1 MTEIWRGKAAYSAK
15 NIKFAVKN
23 RYQSIMNI
31 ENLILQIARQAV
43 EGLYGPVDASALQIQ
58 KTRKEFQGDYTL
70 VTFPLLK
77 MSRKAP
83 EATAEEIGARIVAEN
98 PQISSYNV
106 IKGFLNLSLAPAFW
120 IGRFAEIAA
129 DASFGNAAPTGRTIM
144 IEYSSP
150 NTNKPLH
157 LGHIRNNLL
166 GYSVAQILKANG
178 HNVIKVNLVNDR
190 GIHICKSMLAW
201 QLYGGGETPA
211 SSGMKGD
218 HLVGKYYV
226 EFDKH
231 YKEQVRELAAQ
242 GMSEDEAK
250 KKAPIMQQAQEMLR
264 RWEAKDPEVY
274 RLWQTMNGWVYDG
287 FDITYKALGVDFDKV
302 YYESQ
307 TYLLGKSLVQ
317 DGLDKGVF
325 FRKEDNSVW
334 IDLTADGL
342 DQKLL
347 LRGDGTSVYMTQDL
361 GTALRRFEE
370 NRLDEM
376 IYVVGNEQ
384 NYHFQ
389 VLKLVLKKLGYAWS
403 DEIYHLSYGMVEL
416 PEGKMKSREGTVV
429 DADDLIA
436 DMVETAREMSNELG
450 KLDGCTK
457 EEADDICRMVGLGA
471 LKYFI
476 LKVDP
481 KKTMLF
487 DPRESID
494 FNGNTGPFIQYTH
507 ARICSILRKADEA
520 GIDYKSHTCT
530 ELLPEET
537 SLIKSL
543 ADFPNVVAA
552 AGENFAPSLIAAYAY
567 DLAKTFNGYYHD
579 HSILREENEQKRRM
593 RLMLAAEVARIIR
606 RAMSLLGI
614 EVPQRM

>member
-1 MTEIWRGKAAYSAK
+1 MINAEEFILSVVKRATE
-15 NIKFAVKN
+15 
-23 RYQSIMNI
+23 
-31 ENLILQIARQAV
+31 E
-43 EGLYGPVDASALQIQ
+43 LYGTSDNIQIQ
-58 KTRKEFQGDYTL
+58 KTRKEFEGDYT
-70 VTFPLLK
+70 VVVFPLLK
-77 MSRKAP
+77 ASRKSP
-83 EATAEEIGARIVAEN
+83 EATATELGEKIVASTPE
-98 PQISSYNV
+98 IKSFNV
-106 IKGFLNLSLAPAFW
+106 IKGFLNLAIDSSFWAARFKEIVETENFGMAPA
-120 IGRFAEIAA
+120 
-129 DASFGNAAPTGRTIM
+129 SGRTIM

-157 LGHIRNNLL
+157 LGHVRNNLL
-166 GYSVAQILKANG
+166 GYSVATILKANG

-231 YKEQVRELAAQ
+231 YKEQVKALVAEK
-242 GMSEDEAK
+242 GISEEEAK
-250 KKAPIMQQAQEMLR
+250 KQAPIMLQAQERLR
-264 RWEAKDPEVY
+264 KWEAKDPEVY
-274 RLWQTMNGWVYDG
+274 ALWETMNGWVYEG
-287 FDITYKALGVDFDKV
+287 FDVTYKAMGVDFDKV

-307 TYLLGKSLVQ
+307 TYLLGKSLVE
-317 DGLDKGVF
+317 DGLKKGVF

-334 IDLTADGL
+334 IDLEADGL

-361 GTALRRFEE
+361 GTALSRFEE
-370 NRLDEM
+370 NSLDDM

-389 VLKLVLKKLGYAWS
+389 VLKLVLKKLGYEWS
-403 DEIYHLSYGMVEL
+403 DNIFHLSYGMVEL

-436 DMVETAREMSNELG
+436 DMIGTAREMSDELG
-450 KLDGCTK
+450 KLDGCSE
-457 EEADDICRMVGLGA
+457 EEAAAICEMVGLGA

-507 ARICSILRKADEA
+507 ARIRSILRKAEEA
-520 GIDYKSHTCT
+520 GIDASTYTNAT
-530 ELLPEET
+530 LLPEEVE
-537 SLIKSL
+537 LVKAL
-543 ADFPNVVAA
+543 AEYPAVVRT
-552 AGENFAPSLIAAYAY
+552 AGEQFAPSVIAAYAY
-567 DLAKTFNGYYHD
+567 DLAKQFNGYYHD
-579 HSILREENEQKRRM
+579 HSILKEENEAVRSL
-593 RLMLAAEVARIIR
+593 RLKLAAEVARVIR
-606 RAMSLLGI
+606 SAMSLLGI
-614 EVPQRM
+614 NVPERM

>member
-1 MTEIWRGKAAYSAK
+1 MI
-15 NIKFAVKN
+15 
-23 RYQSIMNI
+23 NI
-31 ENLILQIARQAV
+31 EEFISSVVKRAA
-43 EGLYGPVDASALQIQ
+43 EELYGVSDNLQIQ
-58 KTRKEFQGDYTL
+58 KTRKEFEGDYT
-70 VTFPLLK
+70 VVVFPLLK
-77 MSRKAP
+77 ASRKSP
-83 EATAEEIGARIVAEN
+83 EATATELGEKIAATTPEIK
-98 PQISSYNV
+98 SFNV
-106 IKGFLNLSLAPAFW
+106 IKGFLNLAIDASFW
-120 IGRFAEIAA
+120 AARFAEIVAA
-129 DASFGNAAPTGRTIM
+129 EDYGMAPASGRTIM

-166 GYSVAQILKANG
+166 GYSVATILKANG

-231 YKEQVRELAAQ
+231 YKAEVKELVAG

-250 KKAPIMQQAQEMLR
+250 KKAPVMLAAQEMLR
-264 RWEAKDPEVY
+264 KWEAKDPEVY
-274 RLWQTMNGWVYDG
+274 ALWETMNGWVYEG
-287 FDITYKALGVDFDKV
+287 FDVTYKAMGVDFDKV

-307 TYLLGKSLVQ
+307 TYLLGKSLVE
-317 DGLDKGVF
+317 DGLKKGVF

-334 IDLTADGL
+334 IDLEADGL

-361 GTALRRFEE
+361 GTALSRFEE
-370 NRLDEM
+370 NKLDDM

-389 VLKLVLKKLGYAWS
+389 VLKLVLKKLGYEWS
-403 DEIYHLSYGMVEL
+403 DNIFHLSYGMVEL

-436 DMVETAREMSNELG
+436 DMIGTAREMSDELG
-450 KLDGCTK
+450 KLDGASE
-457 EEADDICRMVGLGA
+457 EEARAISEMVGLGA

-507 ARICSILRKADEA
+507 ARIRSILRKAEEA
-520 GIDYKSHTCT
+520 GIST
-530 ELLPEET
+530 EGYTEAALLPAEVE
-537 SLIKSL
+537 LIKALSEYP
-543 ADFPNVVAA
+543 AVVRT
-552 AGENFAPSLIAAYAY
+552 AGEQFAPSVIAAYAY
-567 DLAKTFNGYYHD
+567 DLAKQFNGYYHD
-579 HSILREENEQKRRM
+579 HSILKEECSVTRAL
-593 RLMLAAEVARIIR
+593 RLRLASEVARVIR
-606 RAMSLLGI
+606 SAMSLLGI
-614 EVPQRM
+614 SVPERM

>member
-1 MTEIWRGKAAYSAK
+1 
-15 NIKFAVKN
+15 
-23 RYQSIMNI
+23 MNI
-31 ENLILQIARQAV
+31 EKFIADTVQGAV
-43 EGLYGPVDASALQIQ
+43 EALYGPLTGEQLQIQ
-58 KTRKEFQGDYTL
+58 KTRKEFAGDYTL

-77 MSRKAP
+77 KSRKSP
-83 EATAEEIGARIVAEN
+83 EMTANEIGAWLKENKAE
-98 PQISSYNV
+98 IKDFNV
-106 IKGFLNLSLAPAFW
+106 IKGFLNLELDPSFW
-120 IGRFAEIAA
+120 ADRFTEIIA
-129 DASFGNAAPTGRTIM
+129 DKEFGYGQPTGRTIM

-166 GYSVAQILKANG
+166 GYSVAEILKANG
-178 HNVIKVNLVNDR
+178 HSVIKANLVNDR

-201 QLYGGGETPA
+201 QLYGEGETPA

-231 YKEQVRELAAQ
+231 YKAEIKELMAE
-242 GMSEDEAK
+242 GMSEEEAK
-250 KKAPIMQQAQEMLR
+250 KQAPIMRGAQEMLR
-264 RWEAKDPEVY
+264 KWETGDDEV
-274 RLWQTMNGWVYDG
+274 RALWSTMNGWVYDG
-287 FDITYKALGVDFDKV
+287 FDVTYKALGVDFDKV

-307 TYLLGKSLVQ
+307 TYLLGKSLVEE
-317 DGLDKGVF
+317 GLAKEVF
-325 FRKEDNSVW
+325 YRREDNSVW
-334 IDLTADGL
+334 IDLTGDGL
-342 DQKLL
+342 DEKLL

-361 GTALRRFEE
+361 GTAFRRFED
-370 NRLDEM
+370 NKLDDM

-389 VLKLVLKKLGYAWS
+389 VLKLVLKKLGYAEWS
-403 DEIYHLSYGMVEL
+403 DHITHLSYGMVEL

-436 DMVETAREMSNELG
+436 DMVKTAREMSAELG
-450 KLDGCTK
+450 KLDGCTE
-457 EEADDICRMVGLGA
+457 EEAEAVSTMVGLGA

-507 ARICSILRKADEA
+507 ARICSVLRKAAEQ
-520 GIDYKSHTCT
+520 GIAYDTKAKATLIAEEI
-530 ELLPEET
+530 ELVKMLSE
-537 SLIKSL
+537 
-543 ADFPNVVAA
+543 FPATVAA
-552 AGENFAPSLIAAYAY
+552 AGENFAPSMIGAYIY
-567 DLAKTFNGYYHD
+567 ELAKSFNGYYHD
-579 HSILREENEQKRRM
+579 HSILREENVEVRKL
-593 RLMLAAEVARIIR
+593 RLQIAATVASVIR
-606 RAMSLLGI
+606 KGMKLLGI
-614 EVPQRM
+614 DVPERM

>member
-1 MTEIWRGKAAYSAK
+1 MSAE
-15 NIKFAVKN
+15 KFISQVVA
-23 RYQSIMNI
+23 SS
-31 ENLILQIARQAV
+31 V
-43 EGLYGPVDASALQIQ
+43 EALYGAVDSAQLQIQ
-58 KTRKEFQGDYTL
+58 KTRKEFEGDYTL

-77 MSRKAP
+77 MSRKSP
-83 EATAEEIGARIVAEN
+83 EATATEIGEHIVANCE
-98 PQISSYNV
+98 QVSAFNV
-106 IKGFLNLSLAPAFW
+106 IKGFLNLQLAPSFW
-120 IGRFAEIAA
+120 ADRFAAA
-129 DASFGNAAPTGRTIM
+129 VEDENFGFGAPTNRTIM

-201 QLYGGGETPA
+201 QLYGGGETPE

-231 YKEQVRELAAQ
+231 YKAQIKELVEG

-250 KKAPIMQQAQEMLR
+250 KKAPIMLSAQEMLR
-264 RWEAKDPEVY
+264 KWEAKDPEVY
-274 RLWQTMNGWVYDG
+274 ELWQRMNGWVYEG
-287 FDITYKALGVDFDKV
+287 FDVTYKALGVDFDKV
-302 YYESQ
+302 YYESE

-334 IDLTADGL
+334 IDLESDGL

-361 GTALRRFEE
+361 GTALSRFEE
-370 NRLDEM
+370 NKLDDM

-389 VLKLVLKKLGYAWS
+389 VLKLVLKKLGYDWS
-403 DEIYHLSYGMVEL
+403 DNIYHLSYGMVEL

-429 DADDLIA
+429 DADDLIE
-436 DMVETAREMSNELG
+436 DMVDTAREMSQELG
-450 KLDGCTK
+450 KLDGCS
-457 EEADDICRMVGLGA
+457 EAEANEVCRMVGLGA

-507 ARICSILRKADEA
+507 ARICSVLRKAEEA
-520 GIDYKSHTCT
+520 GIDYKGRADV
-530 ELLPEET
+530 ELLSEEVE
-537 SLIKSL
+537 LIK
-543 ADFPNVVAA
+543 AITEFPAVVAS
-552 AGENFAPSLIAAYAY
+552 AGENFAPSVIAAYAY
-567 DLAKTFNGYYHD
+567 DLAKSFNGYYHD
-579 HSILREENEQKRRM
+579 HSILREEDEAKRKM
-593 RLMLAAEVARIIR
+593 RLQLASEVALIIS
-606 RAMSLLGI
+606 RAMKLLGI
-614 EVPQRM
+614 DVPQRM

>member
-1 MTEIWRGKAAYSAK
+1 MINAEEFILSVVKRATE
-15 NIKFAVKN
+15 
-23 RYQSIMNI
+23 
-31 ENLILQIARQAV
+31 E
-43 EGLYGPVDASALQIQ
+43 LYGVSDNIQIQ
-58 KTRKEFQGDYTL
+58 KTRKEFEGDYT
-70 VTFPLLK
+70 VVVFPLLK
-77 MSRKAP
+77 ASRKSP
-83 EATAEEIGARIVAEN
+83 EATATELGEKIVASTPE
-98 PQISSYNV
+98 IKSFNV
-106 IKGFLNLSLAPAFW
+106 IKGFLNLAIDSSFWAARFQEIVEAENFGMAPA
-120 IGRFAEIAA
+120 
-129 DASFGNAAPTGRTIM
+129 SGRTIM

-157 LGHIRNNLL
+157 LGHVRNNLL
-166 GYSVAQILKANG
+166 GYSVATILKANG

-231 YKEQVRELAAQ
+231 YKEQVKALVAEK
-242 GMSEDEAK
+242 GISEDEAK
-250 KKAPIMQQAQEMLR
+250 KQAPIMLQAQEMLR
-264 RWEAKDPEVY
+264 KWEAKDPEVY
-274 RLWQTMNGWVYDG
+274 ALWETMNGWVYEG
-287 FDITYKALGVDFDKV
+287 FDVTYKAMGVDFDKV

-307 TYLLGKSLVQ
+307 TYLLGKSLVE
-317 DGLDKGVF
+317 DGLKKGVF

-334 IDLTADGL
+334 IDLEADGL

-361 GTALRRFEE
+361 GTALSRFEE
-370 NRLDEM
+370 NSLDDM

-389 VLKLVLKKLGYAWS
+389 VLKLVLKKLGYEWS
-403 DEIYHLSYGMVEL
+403 DNIFHLSYGMVEL

-436 DMVETAREMSNELG
+436 DMIGTAREMSDELG
-450 KLDGCTK
+450 KLDGCS
-457 EEADDICRMVGLGA
+457 EQEAAAICEMVGLGA

-507 ARICSILRKADEA
+507 ARIRSILRKAEEA
-520 GIDYKSHTCT
+520 GIDASTYTNAT
-530 ELLPEET
+530 LLPEEVE
-537 SLIKSL
+537 LVKAL
-543 ADFPNVVAA
+543 AEYPAVVHT
-552 AGENFAPSLIAAYAY
+552 AGEQFAPSVIAAYAY
-567 DLAKTFNGYYHD
+567 DLAKQFNGYYHD
-579 HSILREENEQKRRM
+579 HSILKEENEAVRSL
-593 RLMLAAEVARIIR
+593 RLKLAAEVARVIR
-606 RAMSLLGI
+606 SAMSLLGI
-614 EVPQRM
+614 NVPERM